1 MDSCSAISATGECRT
16 GNSFKVASIAIV
28 QLCMYSRVSGICGVS
43 ICRFFEYRCTENR
56 GEGVGDG
63 KAKKRREEG
72 GNGAAADG
80 GGGVTSEAPSPYRH
94 PRKRVRGTAREE

>member
-28 QLCMYSRVSGICGVS
+28 KLCMYSRVSGICGVS

-56 GEGVGDG
+56 GEGGGDG
-63 KAKKRREEG
+63 KAKKRREGGRRRTEEEG
-72 GNGAAADG
+72 
-80 GGGVTSEAPSPYRH
+80 
-94 PRKRVRGTAREE
+94 